1 MTGTRIHSDTPN
13 ARVTEADRE
22 YLREAF
28 PFPDDLS
35 VGTFRDNPDTAL
47 EVRITDSDWDSWSQG
62 DIINIK
68 PHYSPVRSK

>member
-1 MTGTRIHSDTPN
+1 MNKSGTRIHSDTPN

-28 PFPDDLS
+28 PDDLN

-47 EVRITDSDWDSWSQG
+47 EVRITDSEWDSWCDG
-62 DIINIK
+62 DFQIA
-68 PHYSPVRSK
+68 PHYSPVRAKD